1 MRRKTWSGIGLVA
14 VLATG
19 ALASAAQAQPSWQCS
34 ASAVSSSLAGNP
46 GANPVVASANPCVSN
61 ATGLDNLPAPLG
73 TPSDTVS
80 ARTSSAATVAN
91 PANEIAARQAV
102 GAIGRVENL
111 AVQLPPG
118 TGTTTLGVRAAN
130 AQVSATCVAG
140 SPVLDGFS
148 ETNGV
153 TIGGQEVPVEQAAQQ
168 LAQQL
173 APLGD
178 VVDLKI
184 DEQVRTGSSLAINAL
199 HLKVLTA
206 AGTPVLEVIAGVAN
220 VAFNGK
226 VCDPTGQTPTGP
238 GGSNGANSGNGGNAS
253 ANSAGS
259 HSLLANGVRGST
271 CGKLTM
277 YFTANHKRS
286 LTSRLGRR
294 QVVRGR
300 IVNCRGHS
308 IIRARIDVVHVLK
321 NGKRK
326 LVKTGLRSRDGGKLT
341 LILPLNLKT
350 RDLRFEYRGNLL
362 STKVTSRSTL
372 HIKVRNRK
380 GKLVR

>member
-1 MRRKTWSGIGLVA
+1 MRPMTWSGAGLVA
-14 VLATG
+14 VLASA

-34 ASAVSSSLAGNP
+34 ASAASSSLAGNP
-46 GANPVVASANPCVSN
+46 GANPVVAAANPCVSN
-61 ATGLDNLPAPLG
+61 ATGLDNLPSPLG
-73 TPSDTVS
+73 IPADAVS
-80 ARTSSAATVAN
+80 ARTSSATTVAN
-91 PANEIAARQAV
+91 PENEIAARQAV

-111 AVQLPPG
+111 AIQLPPG
-118 TGTTTLGVRAAN
+118 AGTTTLGVRAAN
-130 AQVSATCVAG
+130 AQVSAVCIAG
-140 SPVLDGFS
+140 TPVLDGSS
-148 ETNGV
+148 EATGLTN
-153 TIGGQEVPVEQAAQQ
+153 GGQEVPIGQAAQQ

-178 VVDLKI
+178 AVDLKF
-184 DEQVRTGSSLAINAL
+184 DEQVRTGSSLAINAM
-199 HLKVLTA
+199 HLKVLSA

-220 VAFNGK
+220 VAFHGN
-226 VCDPTGQTPTGP
+226 VCDPTGQTPTGS
-238 GGSNGANSGNGGNAS
+238 GNGANSGNGGNGS

-259 HSLLANGVRGST
+259 RTLLANGVRGST

-286 LTSRLGRR
+286 LTSRLGKR

-308 IIRARIDVVHVLK
+308 IIRARIDVIHVLK
-321 NGKRK
+321 NGSRK

>member
-1 MRRKTWSGIGLVA
+1 MRPMTWSGAGLVA
-14 VLATG
+14 VLASA

-34 ASAVSSSLAGNP
+34 ASAVSDSLAGNP
-46 GANPVVASANPCVSN
+46 GANAVVASGNPCVSN
-61 ATGLDNLPAPLG
+61 ATGLDNLPSPLG
-73 TPSDTVS
+73 VPTNAVS
-80 ARTSSAATVAN
+80 ARTASATTVAN
-91 PANEIAARQAV
+91 PENEIAARQAV

-118 TGTTTLGVRAAN
+118 AATTTLGVRAAN
-130 AQVSATCVAG
+130 AQVSGVCVAG
-140 SPVLDGFS
+140 SPVLDGSS
-148 ETNGV
+148 EATGL
-153 TIGGQEVPVEQAAQQ
+153 TIGGQEVPIEQAAQQ
-168 LAQQL
+168 LSQQL

-178 VVDLKI
+178 VVDLKLN
-184 DEQVRTGSSLAINAL
+184 EQVRTGSSLAINAL
-199 HLKVLTA
+199 HLKVLSA

-238 GGSNGANSGNGGNAS
+238 GSSNGANSGNGANGS

-259 HSLLANGVRGST
+259 RTLLANGVRGST

-300 IVNCRGHS
+300 IVNCSGHS
-308 IIRARIDVVHVLK
+308 IVRARIDVIHVLK

-372 HIKVRNRK
+372 HITVRNRH
-380 GKLVR
+380 GKLIR

>member
-1 MRRKTWSGIGLVA
+1 V
-14 VLATG
+14 
-19 ALASAAQAQPSWQCS
+19 SAQT
-34 ASAVSSSLAGNP
+34 ASAVTI
-46 GANPVVASANPCVSN
+46 ANPE
-61 ATGLDNLPAPLG
+61 
-73 TPSDTVS
+73 
-80 ARTSSAATVAN
+80 
-91 PANEIAARQAV
+91 NEIAARQAV

-118 TGTTTLGVRAAN
+118 APTTLGVRAAS

-148 ETNGV
+148 QTNGL
-153 TIGGQEVPVEQAAQQ
+153 TIGGQDVPIEQAAQQ

-178 VVDLKI
+178 VVDLKF
-184 DEQVRTGSSLAINAL
+184 DEQVRTGSSLAINAM
-199 HLKVLTA
+199 HLKVLSA

-226 VCDPTGQTPTGP
+226 VCDPAGQTPTGP
-238 GGSNGANSGNGGNAS
+238 GSNGANSANGGNAS

-300 IVNCRGHS
+300 IVNCAGHS
-308 IIRARIDVVHVLK
+308 IVRARIDVIHVLK

-362 STKVTSRSTL
+362 STRVTSRATL